1 MEKID
6 TSEQHH
12 KSEVNRRSLSG
23 VVIREPD
30 QNATNNIVNTNNVN
44 ANARRDPDQLM
55 PITNILR
62 IMKRGLPH
70 NAKVSEDATSILQ
83 ECVSEYI
90 SFITSEANERCH
102 CELRKTITA
111 EDILYAH
118 AKLGFEDY
126 IGPLTLYLNKYRQ
139 HEASYTAVYG
149 GPSVRHTAYFPER
162 AVGVVINAPPSLPP
176 PLPLPPPPP
185 PINQTF
191 QVDGVPPSV
200 PPPLTNQ
207 TFQVDGI
214 QQGFFNPTMTNDY
227 YYFQNA
233 PFASLGGGY
242 DIGGSSSSNA
252 EFPEP
257 EAHPQ
262 PGFYPHDQEQFK

>member
-1 MEKID
+1 MSKFID
-6 TSEQHH
+6 QT
-12 KSEVNRRSLSG
+12 RSGSLDA
-23 VVIREPD
+23 I
-30 QNATNNIVNTNNVN
+30 A
-44 ANARRDPDQLM
+44 
-55 PITNILR
+55 NILR
-62 IMKRGLPH
+62 IVKRGLPH
-70 NAKVSEDATSILQ
+70 NAKVSEDAISILQ

-102 CELRKTITA
+102 CELGKTIKA
-111 EDILYAH
+111 EDSLYAH

-126 IGPLTLYLNKYRQ
+126 VGLLTLYSNKYRRN
-139 HEASYTAVYG
+139 EASYAVVHEDSYE
-149 GPSVRHTAYFPER
+149 RCTTYFSDR
-162 AVGVVINAPPSLPP
+162 AVGAVINAPHLLPA
-176 PLPLPPPPP
+176 PLPLPPPPPPP

-191 QVDGVPPSV
+191 QVDGV
-200 PPPLTNQ
+200 
-207 TFQVDGI
+207 
-214 QQGFFNPTMTNDY
+214 QQEGFFNPTMMNDY

>member
-1 MEKID
+1 MMLNDITNMRCVEI
-6 TSEQHH
+6 TWRYMY
-12 KSEVNRRSLSG
+12 NAG
-23 VVIREPD
+23 VVIREPN

-44 ANARRDPDQLM
+44 ANTRRDLDLLV
-55 PITNILR
+55 PIANILR
-62 IMKRGLPH
+62 IMKHGLPS
-70 NAKVSEDATSILQ
+70 NVKVSEDAKRILQ

-102 CELRKTITA
+102 RELRKTITA

-126 IGPLTLYLNKYRQ
+126 VGPLTLYLDKYLD
-139 HEASYTAVYG
+139 G
-149 GPSVRHTAYFPER
+149 
-162 AVGVVINAPPSLPP
+162 APLFV
-176 PLPLPPPPP
+176 PPP

-191 QVDGVPPSV
+191 QVDGV
-200 PPPLTNQ
+200 Q
-207 TFQVDGI
+207 
-214 QQGFFNPTMTNDY
+214 QQGFFYPTMMNDY
-227 YYFQNA
+227 YFLQNT
-233 PFASLGGGY
+233 PCASLGGGF

-262 PGFYPHDQEQFK
+262 PGLDAHDQEQFK

>member
-1 MEKID
+1 MEKTG
-6 TSEQHH
+6 TSKQHH
-12 KSEVNRRSLSG
+12 KSEVNRRSNSG

-30 QNATNNIVNTNNVN
+30 QNAANNTVNTNNVN
-44 ANARRDPDQLM
+44 ADARRDSDLLV
-55 PITNILR
+55 PIANILR

-70 NAKVSEDATSILQ
+70 NAKVSEDAKSMIQ
-83 ECVSEYI
+83 KCVSEYI
-90 SFITSEANERCH
+90 SFITSEANERSH
-102 CELRKTITA
+102 CEIRKTIIA

-126 IGPLTLYLNKYRQ
+126 VGPLTLYLNKYRQ
-139 HEASYTAVYG
+139 HEASYTTVHG
-149 GPSVRHTAYFPER
+149 DPSVRRTTYFSDR
-162 AVGVVINAPPSLPP
+162 AVGAVINAPPLLPT
-176 PLPLPPPPP
+176 PLPLPLPPP

-200 PPPLTNQ
+200 PPLLTNQ
-207 TFQVDGI
+207 NFQVDGVQ
-214 QQGFFNPTMTNDY
+214 QQGFFNPTMMNNY

-262 PGFYPHDQEQFK
+262 PGFYPHDQE